1 MGTPFSDVFDL
12 FLTSITDY
20 KIDNLYSLGSE
31 PTSPFYNYLQGFL
44 IKAIPNFSNCVQD
57 LDDITPVVAYT
68 PAYFN
73 VTLTSL
79 EKGILS
85 DLMTYEWFMKEVN
98 DVTQFNLTLS
108 DTDFKHFSEAQNL
121 REKQE
126 KADKA
131 REMYEQ
137 KMTVYGLKHI
147 PWVDWSNGLY
157 G

>member
-1 MGTPFSDVFDL
+1 MTPYSEIYDL
-12 FLTSITDY
+12 FLTTVSDY
-20 KIDNLYSLGSE
+20 KIDELYDTGTEYFES
-31 PTSPFYNYLQGFL
+31 YLKGFL

-57 LDDITPVVAYT
+57 LDSIAPSTPLSFA
-68 PAYFN
+68 

-85 DLMTYEWFMKEVN
+85 DLMTCEWFMKEIN

-126 KADKA
+126 KSDRM
-131 REMYEQ
+131 REMAEQ
-137 KMTVYGLKHI
+137 KMTIYGLKNI
-147 PWVDWSNGLY
+147 PWADWNAGLY